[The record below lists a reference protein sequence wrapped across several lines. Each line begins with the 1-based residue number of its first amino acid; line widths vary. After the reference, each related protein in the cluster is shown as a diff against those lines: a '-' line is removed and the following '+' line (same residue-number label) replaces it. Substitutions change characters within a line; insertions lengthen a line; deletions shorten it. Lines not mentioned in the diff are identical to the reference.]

1 MVTVGLAS
9 HWPCGTDFSGLSTSG
24 LNGHGKGDEHPTYP
38 PYWGMVHF
46 TFLLFTPSGIVYL
59 GHLYAGESGQF
70 RPLIF
75 LGTVRS
81 GAVFR
86 RTA

>member
-1 MVTVGLAS
+1 MRAEL
-9 HWPCGTDFSGLSTSG
+9 L
-24 LNGHGKGDEHPTYP
+24 
-38 PYWGMVHF
+38 VH
-46 TFLLFTPSGIVYL
+46 TFSGIVYL

-75 LGTVRS
+75 LGPVRY

-86 RTA
+86 RTAKTYITDGIIIVNVDMLYLLLDLATNCAISNDGETRVTGS